1 LQLAVHVVLFNW
13 YYSRDTVPLDVVLFT
28 RYCSPAA
35 AAAGSL
41 PRVVTMSDNIEV
53 AVLCVRLEAIV
64 KEAEDIEA

>member
-1 LQLAVHVVLFNW
+1 MW
-13 YYSRDTVPLDVVLFT
+13 YCSHGTVP
-28 RYCSPAA
+28 PA

>member
-1 LQLAVHVVLFNW
+1 VQLAVHVVLFNW

-28 RYCSPAA
+28 QYCSPA

-41 PRVVTMSDNIEV
+41 PRAVTMPDNIEV